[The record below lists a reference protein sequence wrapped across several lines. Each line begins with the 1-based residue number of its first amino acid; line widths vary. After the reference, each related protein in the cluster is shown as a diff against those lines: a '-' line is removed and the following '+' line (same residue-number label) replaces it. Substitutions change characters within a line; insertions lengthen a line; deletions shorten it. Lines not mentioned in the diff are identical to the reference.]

1 MKDWKAELIAIKGKS
16 SPDHAQEHPKEN
28 ASKAIKKSV
37 PVTAETIRPLE
48 IERRILQLIQ
58 NIEELTISLNEIAP
72 FPLVKGNSRQI
83 KRYVNEIK
91 LSKSEAI
98 ELIYQ
103 FKPSLL
109 IGTKVPNTNA
119 LLIEMKGELLERDYL
134 YQKMLLVEERVKSEK
149 ENKEREL
156 FLEKEKQRHEKEA
169 AEKELL
175 LQEEAEQKKILMKE
189 VLNVIKECDIQVC
202 KRCDEGK
209 ILVRC
214 GACHGTGRLD
224 SAYKDVISVRISC
237 GNLKPNCQLCFGT
250 GIYSKTQQ
258 AMNYQCK
265 KCFSG
270 KIRIPCGICKGIQ
283 LIPANK
289 NTNKSEWFLKL
300 MASEPELAVQIKNI
314 LTSEPI

>member
-119 LLIEMKGELLERDYL
+119 LLIEMKGELLER
-134 YQKMLLVEERVKSEK
+134 
-149 ENKEREL
+149 
-156 FLEKEKQRHEKEA
+156 EKQRHEKEA